1 MQEMTASTWKRTGSS
16 IIWHPALLADLVRDV
31 EPTPLRTM
39 IGWLKTG
46 FPENPPGGGR
56 TVLVGVLWTWRPF
69 FRISLAPMGK
79 RSLRYRRSQSTAPIT
94 SSGRAITRGMTTL
107 IASRRTTCMSKTGS
121 KPNPKGRSSHA
132 IRFAS

>member
-39 IGWLKTG
+39 VGWLKTG

-56 TVLVGVLWTWRPF
+56 TVLVAVCVDGTRRPF
-69 FRISLAPMGK
+69 M
-79 RSLRYRRSQSTAPIT
+79 
-94 SSGRAITRGMTTL
+94 
-107 IASRRTTCMSKTGS
+107 
-121 KPNPKGRSSHA
+121 KGQCHV
-132 IRFAS
+132 IQF